1 MGIIEYSYNTY
12 LSRRG
17 IMKSNKIFIAAL
29 SLGLAF
35 SATNTQ
41 ALAASTQMTESEQA
55 EFNERKAKGTEIQK
69 KLLIVAEKYTKEVE
83 NQRKAAQQSFDQSKQ
98 AVNNLENE
106 INKLKQD
113 LSNNPEDKTDI
124 ENQLR
129 DKESQLDIKKQETKE
144 LEAELR
150 QANLLYDK
158 ASNQQSR
165 HQKLINDY
173 GNRDIKT
180 LFDLDKIE
188 YRYEVVGHYLNGD
201 LTLEQRDAFTREVEK
216 ASSYEELENIKSK
229 VANEINPNANSKEN
243 QKDPASEEKT
253 QTPEKPIANEENL
266 EKENAGETTNTDTEI
281 VDKTEVKDP
290 SQESSQPKESK
301 SEEETNKKDPET
313 KDPTEKQITNN
324 DKEKTSPQKQGTTN
338 KTKTKAIETIVL
350 KPENQKI
357 KLLEDLF
364 QNPATVKIQNQNGTE
379 YTTTKKIKEDPIV
392 KKDTIELKE
401 DLEYIKKGTHKIS
414 DLKAKRDKLEETIQN
429 NRQTVR
435 AISILEEIAPQ
446 TVAKYRA
453 LINDLLTKSQKLLK
467 EADYALAEYNYL
479 LSK

>member
-12 LSRRG
+12 LSGRK

-35 SATNTQ
+35 ATTNTQ

-55 EFNERKAKGTEIQK
+55 EFNERKNNGIETQT
-69 KLLIVAEKYTKEVE
+69 KLRDEAEKYTKEVE
-83 NQRKAAQQSFDQSKQ
+83 NQKSAAQQSFDQSKQ

-124 ENQLR
+124 EAQLR
-129 DKESQLDIKKQETKE
+129 DKENQLEIKKQETKE
-144 LEAELR
+144 LEAKLG
-150 QANLLYDK
+150 QARVSFDK
-158 ASNQQSR
+158 AYDQQSR

-173 GNRDIKT
+173 KNRNIKT

-201 LTLEQRDAFTREVEK
+201 LTLEQRDTLTREVEN
-216 ASSYEELENIKSK
+216 ASTYDELENIKSK

-253 QTPEKPIANEENL
+253 QTPENPIANEEDSK
-266 EKENAGETTNTDTEI
+266 KENTGETPNPDKEI
-281 VDKTEVKDP
+281 ADKTEVKEP
-290 SQESSQPKESK
+290 SQPQEPKP
-301 SEEETNKKDPET
+301 EEEINKKDPEA
-313 KDPTEKQITNN
+313 KDPTEKQTTNN

-357 KLLEDLF
+357 KLLEDLL
-364 QNPATVKIQNQNGTE
+364 QNPATVKIQNQDGTE
-379 YTTTKKIKEDPIV
+379 YTTTIKIKEEPIV

-401 DLEYIKKGTHKIS
+401 DLKYIKKGTHKIS

-429 NRQTVR
+429 NRQTVK
-435 AISILEEIAPQ
+435 AINILEQIAPQ

-453 LINDLLTKSQKLLK
+453 QIDDLLSKSQRLLK

-479 LSK
+479 LNK

>member
-12 LSRRG
+12 LFRRK
-17 IMKSNKIFIAAL
+17 IMKSNKIFIAVL

-55 EFNERKAKGTEIQK
+55 EFNERKNNGIETQT
-69 KLLIVAEKYTKEVE
+69 KLRDEAEKYTKEVE

-113 LSNNPEDKTDI
+113 LSNNPEYKTDI

-253 QTPEKPIANEENL
+253 QSPENPTTNEENL
-266 EKENAGETTNTDTEI
+266 EKENNGETPNPDKEI
-281 VDKTEVKDP
+281 ADKTEVKEP
-290 SQESSQPKESK
+290 SQPQEPKP
-301 SEEETNKKDPET
+301 EEEINKKGPEA
-313 KDPTEKQITNN
+313 KDPTEKQTTNN

-357 KLLEDLF
+357 KLLEDLL
-364 QNPATVKIQNQNGTE
+364 QNPATVKIQNQDGTE
-379 YTTTKKIKEDPIV
+379 YTTTIKIKEEPIV

-429 NRQTVR
+429 NRQTVK

-453 LINDLLTKSQKLLK
+453 PINDLLTKSQKLLK